1 MFLNWKKTN
10 MLKEKIGI
18 YIHIPFCIS
27 KCKYCDFLSFPMD
40 EISREKY
47 TQALIREIE
56 GFECADKYNVVS
68 VFIGGGTPT
77 ISEKSQLTRILDKIY
92 DKFDVAADAEITI
105 ECNPK
110 TADLNKMKA
119 IRNAGVNRL
128 SIGVQ
133 SMEDRFLKILG
144 RVHEVCDVYDTFS
157 IAKQAGFTNINADLM
172 FSLPGQTVDDW
183 KNTLELTLKLNPTHV
198 SAYSLIIEEDTPF
211 YDKSHDAMCERDEG
225 KEQDLLPTEEDEVR
239 MYEFTQKL
247 LKENGF
253 LQYEVSNF
261 AKPGCESV
269 HNDGYWIRRSYIGFG
284 LGAASL
290 INETRYENTRDFK
303 YYIDNSGCI
312 WADNFSKDI
321 GNKLST
327 KEAMAETMFLGLRR
341 KHGVSINGF
350 RDKFGADIMDVYGS
364 VIRKHEQAGLLCVK
378 DDEIFL
384 TEKGNLISNI
394 CLAEYLP
401 D

>member
-1 MFLNWKKTN
+1 ME
-10 MLKEKIGI
+10 KEKIGI
-18 YIHIPFCIS
+18 YIHIPFCLS

-40 EISREKY
+40 EINREKY
-47 TQALIREIE
+47 IKALIEEIK
-56 GFECADKYNVVS
+56 GFNNPYDYEVVS

-77 ISEKSQLTRILDKIY
+77 ISEKSQLTRIMDTVCQC
-92 DKFDVAADAEITI
+92 FDVSLDAEITI

-110 TADLNKMKA
+110 TADLNKLKA

-133 SMEDRFLKILG
+133 SMEDRFLKVLG
-144 RVHEVCDVYDTFS
+144 RVHEVEDVYDTFS
-157 IAKQAGFTNINADLM
+157 IAKQAGFNNINADLM
-172 FSLPGQTVDDW
+172 FSLPGQTVEDW
-183 KNTLELTLKLNPTHV
+183 KNTLEMTLKLKPTHI
-198 SAYSLIIEEDTPF
+198 SAYSLIIEENTPF
-211 YDKSHDAMCERDEG
+211 YDKYHDAMCERNEG
-225 KEQDLLPTEEDEVR
+225 NEQNLLPSEDDEVK
-239 MYEFTQKL
+239 MYEITQKI

-253 LQYEVSNF
+253 EQYEVSNF
-261 AKPGCESV
+261 AKPGCQSI
-269 HNDGYWIRRSYIGFG
+269 HNDGYWTRRSYIGFG

-303 YYIDNSGCI
+303 FYLENSSDI
-312 WADNFSKDI
+312 WNENFSTDT
-321 GNKLST
+321 GEKLSS
-327 KEAMAETMFLGLRR
+327 EESMAETMFLGLRR
-341 KHGVSINGF
+341 KHGVSVSAFKN
-350 RDKFGADIMDVYGS
+350 KFGVDVKDVYGA
-364 VIRKHEQAGLLCVK
+364 VIEKQLQNGFLCIK

>member
-1 MFLNWKKTN
+1 MI
-10 MLKEKIGI
+10 KEKIGI

-27 KCKYCDFLSFPMD
+27 KCKYCDFLSFSMD
-40 EISREKY
+40 EISRESY
-47 TQALIREIE
+47 TQALLREIE
-56 GFECADKYNVVS
+56 GFECAEKYEVLS

-77 ISEKSQLTRILDKIY
+77 VSDKSQLTRILNKIY
-92 DKFDVAADAEITI
+92 DKFDVADDAEITI

-133 SMEDRFLKILG
+133 SMEDRFLKVLG
-144 RVHEVCDVYDTFS
+144 RVHELEDVYDMFS
-157 IAKQAGFTNINADLM
+157 IARQAGFTNINADLM
-172 FSLPGQTVDDW
+172 FSLPGQTIDDW
-183 KNTLELTLKLNPTHV
+183 NYTLEEVLKLNPTHI
-198 SAYSLIIEEDTPF
+198 SAYSLIIEENTPF
-211 YDKSHDAMCERDEG
+211 YDKYHDAMCKRDAGE
-225 KEQDLLPTEEDEVR
+225 EQDILPTEDDEVR
-239 MYEFTQKL
+239 MYEITQEI
-247 LKENGF
+247 LKRNGF
-253 LQYEVSNF
+253 EQYEVSNF

-269 HNDGYWIRRSYIGFG
+269 HNDGYWTRRAYVGFG
-284 LGAASL
+284 LGSASL

-303 YYIDNSGCI
+303 SYLENSHNI
-312 WADNFSKDI
+312 WKENFS
-321 GNKLST
+321 GNNGEKLSRDD
-327 KEAMAETMFLGLRR
+327 AMAETMFLGLRR
-341 KHGVSINGF
+341 KHGVSISGF
-350 RDKFGADIMDVYGS
+350 KNRFDIDIMDVYGY
-364 VIRKHEQAGLLCVK
+364 VIEIQRQAGLLCIK